1 MTTRTATEIQAELT
15 QARRAFDNYTNVQF
29 EGHGTPDNY
38 YLNPHHKTI
47 EALAAELYE
56 VEQAEVATKLSGD
69 SLKAEQAWFNG
80 EKFTRPDVAQ
90 KACCARGYTM
100 SDLFAAIK
108 ASK

>member
-1 MTTRTATEIQAELT
+1 MTTRTKNEIQAELD
-15 QARRAFDNYTNVQF
+15 QANRAFKSYANVQF
-29 EGHGTPDNY
+29 EGHSNPENY

-47 EALAAELYE
+47 EALAAELHK
-56 VEQAEVATKLSGD
+56 VEQAEVAAKLSGD

-90 KACCARGYTM
+90 KACRARGYNM